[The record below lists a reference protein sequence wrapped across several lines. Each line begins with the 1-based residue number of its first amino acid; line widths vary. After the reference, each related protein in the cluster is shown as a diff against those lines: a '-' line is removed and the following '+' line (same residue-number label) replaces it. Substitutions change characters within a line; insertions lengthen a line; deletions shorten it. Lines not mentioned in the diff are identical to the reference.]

1 MQFTNRQ
8 SVVRERLPAQQQDD
22 ERDEDHG
29 RNNEERSICWDGW
42 NDAMRLL
49 AIKALDSSKRS
60 RPCGFDGSELPVD
73 NTGGFQTNN
82 HCSQKTTDLTS
93 PSHPIARSLRP
104 KEQRKNKNANYTRIY
119 QSSDMRV
126 CATNVKGEPETWD
139 FKYFIRMPTTQRG
152 TRVQETHELF
162 RFALVIS
169 FLNAGPSSGFSSSK
183 AHRRSSDTLK

>member
-1 MQFTNRQ
+1 
-8 SVVRERLPAQQQDD
+8 
-22 ERDEDHG
+22 
-29 RNNEERSICWDGW
+29 
-42 NDAMRLL
+42 MRLL

-126 CATNVKGEPETWD
+126 CATNVKGEPET
-139 FKYFIRMPTTQRG
+139 
-152 TRVQETHELF
+152 
-162 RFALVIS
+162 
-169 FLNAGPSSGFSSSK
+169 
-183 AHRRSSDTLK
+183 